1 MMDFLYQPE
10 IDKAAVNALPL
21 WRFEGPIV
29 MVNGEKEALSAAAVL
44 SKRPFIGID
53 TETRPAFKKGQS
65 FDAALLQLG
74 VADVVYLVRLN
85 RHGLFRPIAE
95 VLENPA
101 VQKIGIA
108 PAQDLREL
116 RQRYPCEPQS
126 VLDLNKYCE
135 GLGFDS
141 VGARKLAALV
151 LGKRISKRQQLTNWE
166 AGTLTQAQKV
176 YAATDA
182 WICHA
187 IYQTLQ
193 DCPPAWPEDFLKNRK
208 KRRRNQVRRGRT
220 RKP

>member
-1 MMDFLYQPE
+1 MDLPYQPE
-10 IDKAAVNALPL
+10 IDKAGVNELPL

-29 MVNGEKEALSAAAVL
+29 MVDGEDAAQDAARVLSAE
-44 SKRPFIGID
+44 PFIGMD

-85 RHGLFRPIAE
+85 QHGLYRPIAQ
-95 VLENPA
+95 VLENAA

-108 PAQDLREL
+108 PAQDLLEL
-116 RQRYPCEPQS
+116 QRCYPCEPQS
-126 VLDLNKYCE
+126 VLDLNKYCN

-166 AGTLTQAQKV
+166 ATRLSTAQKV

-187 IYQTLQ
+187 IFHTLQ
-193 DCPPAWPEDFLKNRK
+193 EHPPEWPEGFLKNRK
-208 KRRRNQVRRGRT
+208 KRSRNKAQRARA
-220 RKP
+220 KKS